1 MPTRSAT
8 KALLSESFFFTIDDV
23 RLSFLAIVGESS
35 AQAYADAWHSRFR
48 DAVVGGNVVALP
60 ESFGFPRLASPSA
73 QRSASNDDT
82 HFGSVFDETIFEG
95 RYGRRLLRFTP
106 ATLTLIAA
114 ASPSAR
120 ARFDRIGLRYAYRTI
135 DDPIEWNQ
143 LVTFLRES

>member
-35 AQAYADAWHSRFR
+35 AQAYADAWHLRFR

-60 ESFGFPRLASPSA
+60 EGFGFPRLASPSA
-73 QRSASNDDT
+73 SDDHIHVGSA
-82 HFGSVFDETIFEG
+82 FDETFFEG

-120 ARFDRIGLRYAYRTI
+120 ARFDRIGLHYAHRTI
-135 DDPIEWNQ
+135 DDPDEWNQ